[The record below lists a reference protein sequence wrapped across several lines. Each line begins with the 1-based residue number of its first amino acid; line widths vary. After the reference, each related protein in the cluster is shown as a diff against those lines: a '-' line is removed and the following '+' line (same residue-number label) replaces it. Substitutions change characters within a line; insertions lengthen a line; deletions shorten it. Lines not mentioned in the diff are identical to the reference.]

1 MQKDEREL
9 DILLSH
15 ALKQQAEP
23 DEMLQRKVLSKWK
36 EREEMRNNKRWTA
49 AVAACACVLAVT
61 VSVGAAGHYLSSRQ
75 VAEEF
80 GMNNLAKTFTEG
92 DGIEINQTQSWG
104 DYDVTLMGVASGVNL
119 GWAAEGTQPLDENK
133 TYAVVAIERKDGT
146 PMSKGLEDEDEPA
159 EFFVSPL
166 IKDFHPANFNMMTMN
181 GGFSWTVIDG
191 VRYQVVE
198 CDNVEIFADHG
209 LYLCVM
215 DRLFF
220 NSDAYDFDAASGT
233 ISPKAGYEGMNLLFD
248 LPLDAGRADK
258 EKVEEYLST
267 FTLMFP
273 DAGKQEAELN

>member
-1 MQKDEREL
+1 MNRDEREL
-9 DILLSH
+9 DILLSQ

-36 EREEMRNNKRWTA
+36 ERQEMKNHKRWTA

-61 VSVGAAGHYLSSRQ
+61 VSVGAAGHYLNNRQ

-80 GMNNLAKTFTEG
+80 GMKNLAKTFTEG

-104 DYDVTLMGVASGVNL
+104 DYDVTLMGVASGANL
-119 GWAAEGTQPLDENK
+119 GWAAEGAQPLDEDK

-146 PMSKGLEDEDEPA
+146 PMSNGIDDDGPA

-166 IKDFHPANFNMMTMN
+166 IKDFHPANFNAMTMN
-181 GGFSWTVIDG
+181 GGASWTVIDG

-215 DRLFF
+215 DRIMFD
-220 NSDAYDFDAASGT
+220 SAAYDYDSASGV

-248 LPLDAGRADK
+248 LPLDASRADQ
-258 EKVEEYLST
+258 EKAEEYLST
-267 FTLMFP
+267 FTLMCP
-273 DAGKQEAELN
+273 DAD